1 MPIHKYGCK
10 IHQEIHCR
18 LLFLHNSDRRSWG
31 PKKLLSAHVIY
42 SILLQFIFVS
52 CLSFSVEQN
61 SSRILALLQL
71 PFSERRYILLYT
83 TVLLQEHC
91 SQIYYDCQLNSDG
104 SSWKTTQLRCDANLY
119 FDPDTLSC
127 TQPNNI
133 EDCQDLSTTLHWR
146 TTYVKWSNKK
156 KLSNDC

>member
-1 MPIHKYGCK
+1 MYGTFNRVYRV
-10 IHQEIHCR
+10 E
-18 LLFLHNSDRRSWG
+18 LTDRSQLYY
-31 PKKLLSAHVIY
+31 KLL
-42 SILLQFIFVS
+42 
-52 CLSFSVEQN
+52 
-61 SSRILALLQL
+61 
-71 PFSERRYILLYT
+71 FSERGYILLYT

-156 KLSNDC
+156 KILSKNIF

>member
-1 MPIHKYGCK
+1 MAVKFI
-10 IHQEIHCR
+10 
-18 LLFLHNSDRRSWG
+18 
-31 PKKLLSAHVIY
+31 KKSTAVCSSYIILTGEVEDLRKSAHVIY

-156 KLSNDC
+156 IYSVTIVK